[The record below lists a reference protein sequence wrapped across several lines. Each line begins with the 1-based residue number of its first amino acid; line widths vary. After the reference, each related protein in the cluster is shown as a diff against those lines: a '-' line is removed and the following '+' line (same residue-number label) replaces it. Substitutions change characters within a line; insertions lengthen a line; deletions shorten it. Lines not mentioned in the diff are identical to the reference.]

1 MNKILT
7 IQSVIMITIFSLFIG
22 FGGVAFVLSI
32 GTALFPGSDS
42 RFLNILSVF
51 IGQGIMVVPVVAF
64 VYLNKLSICETIR
77 IKPIPMNSI
86 FSVIIL
92 SLGTI
97 ILSDEI
103 DRMISLVFPLSE
115 YIEKLSELVQF
126 DTKINAFFLILA
138 TVIIAPFSE
147 EVIFRGFLQQFLE
160 GYWQDITKAVLVTSL
175 CFAMIHLNP
184 GWIIQIYLLGVIL
197 GYLAW
202 KTGSIVPGL
211 ILHALNNGLAL
222 ILQNFQSSL
231 ESIYTWKGH
240 VSPLIL
246 TAAIFM
252 FIKGYKS
259 LNRIPFKTAIK

>member
-1 MNKILT
+1 MNKTLT
-7 IQSVIMITIFSLFIG
+7 IQSVIMITIACLFTG
-22 FGGVAFVLSI
+22 FGGVTFVLSI
-32 GTALFPGSDS
+32 GTALFPESDS
-42 RFLNILSVF
+42 RFLNILSIF
-51 IGQGIMVVPVVAF
+51 IGQGIMVLPVFAF
-64 VYLNKLSICETIR
+64 IHLNKLSIYETIR
-77 IKPIPMNSI
+77 LKPIPMNSV
-86 FSVIIL
+86 FPVIIL

-103 DRMISLVFPLSE
+103 DRMISLVFPVSDF
-115 YIEKLSELVQF
+115 IEKLSELVRF
-126 DTKINAFFLILA
+126 DTKVNAFFLILA

-147 EVIFRGFLQQFLE
+147 EVIFRGFLQHFLE
-160 GYWQDITKAVLVTSL
+160 RYWQDITKAVLVTSL
-175 CFAMIHLNP
+175 GFAMIHLNP

-222 ILQNFQSSL
+222 ILQNLQSSL
-231 ESIYTWKGH
+231 ESIYIWKSH
-240 VSPLIL
+240 VSPLFL
-246 TAAIFM
+246 AAAIFI